1 MGIDWIVFG
10 GVILVL
16 CLLFGYSM
24 MLYYLFKA
32 GDSDEDSG
40 IGQEEK
46 TSGRN
51 EN

>member
-10 GVILVL
+10 GVILFL
-16 CLLFGYSM
+16 CLLFGYSK

-46 TSGRN
+46 KWM
-51 EN
+51 E

>member
-32 GDSDEDSG
+32 GDDSNEDSEM
-40 IGQEEK
+40 QP
-46 TSGRN
+46 
-51 EN
+51 

>member
-10 GVILVL
+10 GVILFL

-24 MLYYLFKA
+24 MLYYLFNV
-32 GDSDEDSG
+32 GDDEDSG

-46 TSGRN
+46 TSGWN
-51 EN
+51 KN